1 VTRLPQLK
9 TREVTRALERL
20 GFARVRQKGGH
31 AVFEHGDGRW
41 TSVPIHP
48 TKSFDQHLLRDVL
61 KQIQVSEEAF
71 VEALGKRR

>member
-1 VTRLPQLK
+1 M
-9 TREVTRALERL
+9 
-20 GFARVRQKGGH
+20 
-31 AVFEHGDGRW
+31 
-41 TSVPIHP
+41 PIHP